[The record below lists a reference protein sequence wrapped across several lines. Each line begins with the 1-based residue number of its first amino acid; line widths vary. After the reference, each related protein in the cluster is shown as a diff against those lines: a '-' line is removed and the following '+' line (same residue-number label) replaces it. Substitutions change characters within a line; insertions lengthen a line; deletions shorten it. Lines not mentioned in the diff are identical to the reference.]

1 MNDKLTGVRVALIA
15 LTALCAANG
24 VEAQTVAADGNS
36 NVVASAVQSASAD
49 AAGTSQAVQPADA
62 PLATVSSQTSL
73 ADAGAVANADAGAVP
88 GAVAS
93 PDASASAADPDAG
106 GTVAELQ
113 KLIQTNGVAELRTT
127 HNGSYGAS
135 LLFDGNEMTYYVA
148 LFQQKNIWRVVKTM
162 NDARADGIYASFVS
176 RTAQLADVEIRRT
189 KLEAQKAYTA
199 RLIAL
204 SEKRASSLQADLD
217 NQRTQQA
224 EVVAR
229 QQDVTQQAVEL
240 DSQRRAEQAKLD
252 KLRRQIEQMREQT
265 ESGLP
270 RRLR

>member
-1 MNDKLTGVRVALIA
+1 MNDKLTGVRVALVA
-15 LTALCAANG
+15 LAVLCAAGG
-24 VEAQTVAADGNS
+24 VEAQTAAADGNS
-36 NVVASAVQSASAD
+36 IVVASAVQAASAD
-49 AAGTSQAVQPADA
+49 TTGAAPAVPAADA
-62 PLATVSSQTSL
+62 PLAAVSSQTSL
-73 ADAGAVANADAGAVP
+73 ADASAV
-88 GAVAS
+88 
-93 PDASASAADPDAG
+93 DPDAG

-113 KLIQTNGVAELRTT
+113 KLIQTNAVAELRTA

-148 LFQQKNIWRVVKTM
+148 LFQQKNIWRVIKTM
-162 NDARADGIYASFVS
+162 NDARADGIYAGFVS
-176 RTAQLADVEIRRT
+176 RSAQLADVEIRRT

-204 SEKRASSLQADLD
+204 NERRASSLQADLD

-229 QQDVTQQAVEL
+229 QQDVTQQAAEL
-240 DSQRRAEQAKLD
+240 EGQRRAEQVKLD
-252 KLRRQIEQMREQT
+252 KLRRQIDQLRAQT

>member
-15 LTALCAANG
+15 LAVLCAANG
-24 VEAQTVAADGNS
+24 VQAQTAAADGNS
-36 NVVASAVQSASAD
+36 IVVASAVQAASSDTSGAAAPAAQSAN
-49 AAGTSQAVQPADA
+49 A

-73 ADAGAVANADAGAVP
+73 NDAA
-88 GAVAS
+88 
-93 PDASASAADPDAG
+93 AADPDAG

-113 KLIQTNGVAELRTT
+113 QLIQSNGVAELRTT

-148 LFQQKNIWRVVKTM
+148 LFQQKNLWRVIKTT
-162 NDARADGIYASFVS
+162 NDTRADAIYAGFAS
-176 RTAQLADVEIRRT
+176 RSAQLADVEIRRT

-199 RLIAL
+199 KLIAL
-204 SEKRASSLQADLD
+204 NERRASSLQADLD
-217 NQRTQQA
+217 NQRSQQA

-229 QQDVTQQAVEL
+229 QQDVTQQAAEL
-240 DSQRRAEQAKLD
+240 EGQRRAEQVKLD
-252 KLRRQIEQMREQT
+252 KLRRQIDQLRAQT